1 MKKIAALTAGILLGI
16 NLGCGVLEDAMP
28 IASAKAENAVESV
41 DDSIFKV
48 ARMRPERMLEEY
60 RLMKYD
66 TINIMAIGFPNG
78 IGIND
83 VTVGVDGMVRLPY
96 TGNVKL
102 VGLTLSDA

>member
-1 MKKIAALTAGILLGI
+1 MYCKYVGEEWIMKKIAALTAGILLGI

-28 IASAKAENAVESV
+28 SASAKVENAVESV

-48 ARMRPERMLEEY
+48 ARMRPERMLDEY

-83 VTVGVDGMVRLPY
+83 VTVGVDGMARLP
-96 TGNVKL
+96 
-102 VGLTLSDA
+102 